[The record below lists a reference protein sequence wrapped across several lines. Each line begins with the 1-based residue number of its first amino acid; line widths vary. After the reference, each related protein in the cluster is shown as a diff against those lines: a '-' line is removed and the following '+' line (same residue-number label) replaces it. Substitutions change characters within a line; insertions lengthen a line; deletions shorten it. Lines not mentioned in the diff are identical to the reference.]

1 VEVIVSVE
9 IEPIGVQLLRSGRA
23 CLSRFQEV
31 EEAMWL
37 ARKMQA
43 TLYHHGP
50 LRRELTLCHMS
61 SGLPHRP
68 IHPTLDSLCIL
79 PRATQALGGFIYQ
92 SLRLFIGS
100 RCLREQPSTS
110 TRLHRRLLVYHRSV
124 LNPSFGN
131 EVKTRF

>member
-1 VEVIVSVE
+1 MIASVE

-50 LRRELTLCHMS
+50 LRRELTFCHMGT
-61 SGLPHRP
+61 GLPHRP
-68 IHPTLDSLCIL
+68 IYPTLDSLCIL
-79 PRATQALGGFIYQ
+79 SRATQALEGSIYQ

-110 TRLHRRLLVYHRSV
+110 IRLHRRVLVYHRSV
-124 LNPSFGN
+124 INPSYVK
-131 EVKTRF
+131 EVKARF